1 MKNLLWLL
9 ASVIICLSLF
19 SCKSEIE
26 KERNRQR
33 EIELDS
39 AKIKAQNSEILVDTI
54 FLGFRFGMTEREV
67 MTHFKKLIKQK
78 KIYLDDFGDCRYELH
93 GEYNLKYTL
102 GFITEYYKGKLFK
115 MTFLIEHFSGSDECY
130 VMVFGI
136 FKKANPNYSWYIV
149 KNILGDDVYTSISH
163 NLIVTFE
170 KFAGESAM
178 IYENAPISLLKEK
191 EEKIENEKKIRNT
204 LSDF

>member
-1 MKNLLWLL
+1 
-9 ASVIICLSLF
+9 
-19 SCKSEIE
+19 
-26 KERNRQR
+26 
-33 EIELDS
+33 
-39 AKIKAQNSEILVDTI
+39 
-54 FLGFRFGMTEREV
+54 
-67 MTHFKKLIKQK
+67 
-78 KIYLDDFGDCRYELH
+78 
-93 GEYNLKYTL
+93 
-102 GFITEYYKGKLFK
+102 
-115 MTFLIEHFSGSDECY
+115 MTFPIEHFSGSDECY